1 MAVPRQVALSTT
13 IYKVGAVKASIK
25 DYSGVSDISMEKA
38 DGNII
43 VTFEN
48 WPEEYEETIELE
60 FCNYVLWKM
69 RN

>member
-1 MAVPRQVALSTT
+1 
-13 IYKVGAVKASIK
+13 
-25 DYSGVSDISMEKA
+25 MEKA